1 MSLETPFSGNNTTQ
15 WITPETVA
23 GELNPNP
30 VWNQIVYSS
39 GLPVLTRDAL
49 IDETLNGSRE
59 ISDVATGSSTVAG
72 EYAGNL
78 TVDTF
83 KSFIESA
90 LQTTRIDGL
99 SISGVEITVD
109 NATKTYTR
117 ATGDFVADG
126 VAVGDSIYFAGMS
139 GNNSKTAKVTAVNAL
154 VVTVGEV
161 TRTLTDETL
170 TVDYKTGGKYEV
182 GSECKTFSIL
192 TWFKGRCGTEDK
204 YFITTGAE
212 VSGFT
217 FTLAVNAYTTFSFPF
232 NARKQEVVDT
242 LPVGS
247 TFIDA
252 VNDKK
257 FVGTDGKVV
266 VDGELTPFTSL
277 TIGSDGAA
285 SPQFEVNDSNGDASF
300 IEYGTLT
307 NTVSISAFMRD
318 TSLHNK
324 FLTNTQSSI
333 SSIQECQKG
342 SMMVSYNS
350 VFLTASTP
358 DLSAATSITQTLEG
372 TATGAV
378 NNSSIIIQEIVY

>member
-1 MSLETPFSGNNTTQ
+1 MSLQTPFSGNNTTQ
-15 WITPETVA
+15 WICEETVA
-23 GELNPNP
+23 GVVNANP
-30 VWNQIVYSS
+30 VWNQIVYTS

-49 IDETLNGSRE
+49 IDETLGNGRE

-83 KSFIESA
+83 QPFIESA
-90 LQTTRIDGL
+90 LQTTKFDGI

-109 NATKTYTR
+109 DATKTYTR
-117 ATGDFVADG
+117 STGDFVADG
-126 VAVGDSIYFAGMS
+126 VMVGDSIRFAGMT
-139 GNNSKTAKVTAVNAL
+139 GNNSNTAKVTAVNAL

-170 TVDYKTGGKYEV
+170 TVDFKTGDKYMV
-182 GSECKTFSIL
+182 GAECKTFSIL
-192 TWFKGRCGTEDK
+192 TWFKGRCGTVDQ

-232 NARKQEVVDT
+232 NARKQEVIAA
-242 LPVGS
+242 PPAGS
-247 TFIDA
+247 TFINA

-285 SPQFEVNDSNGDASF
+285 SPQFEINDSDGDASF

-318 TSLHNK
+318 VTLHNK
-324 FLTNTQSSI
+324 FLTNQQASI
-333 SSIQECQKG
+333 SSIQECAKG
-342 SMMVSYNS
+342 SMMISYNS